1 MSKKFRIASTISLFA
16 TILTT
21 LLSSGGSGAQA
32 QDLQIAAPETTTNAS
47 GLPEQKASD
56 GDLTI
61 KDSPLQ
67 NDIERTDKP
76 AIVGNK
82 TTLTAMADAIEL
94 PAKLTR
100 EIECMASAIYFEAK
114 SETLAGQ
121 LAVGRVITARAN
133 SGRFPASY
141 CGVVFQ
147 KSQFSFIRGSALP
160 DVNRTSAAWQRA
172 VKIALIAD
180 QGAWQSP
187 VEGAL
192 FFHAARVSP
201 AWGKSRIAQIDNHIF
216 YR

>member
-1 MSKKFRIASTISLFA
+1 MSQKFRIASTISVLA
-16 TILTT
+16 TMITT
-21 LLSSGGSGAQA
+21 LISTGGSGAHA
-32 QDLQIAAPETTTNAS
+32 QDLQIAVVEAPGAS
-47 GLPEQKASD
+47 AVVSQSDTSVVRAVEVPLPQPEVTQPDPVAPRES
-56 GDLTI
+56 
-61 KDSPLQ
+61 
-67 NDIERTDKP
+67 
-76 AIVGNK
+76 A
-82 TTLTAMADAIEL
+82 TTLAALAEALEAPANL
-94 PAKLTR
+94 PR

-133 SGRFPASY
+133 SGRFPSSY

-147 KSQFSFIRGSALP
+147 RSQFSFIRGGAMP
-160 DVNRTSAAWQRA
+160 VINRATAAWQRA

-180 QGAWQSP
+180 KGAWQSP

-201 AWGKSRIAQIDNHIF
+201 SWGKARIAQVDNHVF

>member
-1 MSKKFRIASTISLFA
+1 MSQKFRIASTISLLA

-32 QDLQIAAPETTTNAS
+32 QELQIVVPEAPSAS
-47 GLPEQKASD
+47 GVPEQKARN
-56 GDLTI
+56 GDLPAEA
-61 KDSPLQ
+61 PLPQ
-67 NDIERTDKP
+67 DNIGQLDKP
-76 AIVGNK
+76 TIPRTAS
-82 TTLTAMADAIEL
+82 TLAAMAETIEA
-94 PAKLTR
+94 PAKLPR

-121 LAVGRVITARAN
+121 LAVGRVIAARAN
-133 SGRFPASY
+133 SGRFPGSY
-141 CGVVFQ
+141 CGVVLQ
-147 KSQFSFIRGSALP
+147 KSQFSFIRGGVLP
-160 DVNRTSAAWQRA
+160 TINRTSATWQRA

-180 QGAWQSP
+180 RGVWRSP

-201 AWGKSRIAQIDNHIF
+201 AWGKARMAQIDNHIF